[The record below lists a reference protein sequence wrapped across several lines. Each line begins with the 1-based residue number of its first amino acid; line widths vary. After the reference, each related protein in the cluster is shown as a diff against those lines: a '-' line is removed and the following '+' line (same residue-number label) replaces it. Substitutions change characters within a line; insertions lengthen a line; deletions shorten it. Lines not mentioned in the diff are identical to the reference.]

1 MDLYERY
8 APIRANQFQIAVL
21 IEQLYVLDY
30 KHHKYEE
37 GFISTEDYE
46 PIKQQRQGYR
56 DEINRLEV
64 ENERLEA
71 EILNQ
76 IEA

>member
-1 MDLYERY
+1 MTLYERY
-8 APIRANQFQIAVL
+8 APIRANQFQIEV
-21 IEQLYVLDY
+21 IREQLKDLDY

-46 PIKQQRQGYR
+46 PIKQQRQEYR
-56 DEINRLEV
+56 AEINRLEA
-64 ENERLEA
+64 ENVLLEA
-71 EILNQ
+71 EINNQ